1 MIRALATA
9 LVVTIALGSST
20 ASAQVFYEPVRY
32 QHGDQN
38 AYYYAGNN
46 PAMHRYAQF
55 PVGGGGTYGRVN
67 GYDFTSGSIH
77 TNRSVASERVRVFS
91 DLYPFR
97 DARNFGYTAAD
108 ARNDVDSSVPT
119 HFRKSDALKSAIRE
133 SDGTLRVPSRPAA
146 EALYYAPARATASQA
161 ASQPSR
167 APRPIM
173 IIPKDQFDAP
183 PTAPVRPTGP
193 QANVQ

>member
-1 MIRALATA
+1 MIRAIAAA
-9 LVVTIALGSST
+9 LVVSLAF
-20 ASAQVFYEPVRY
+20 ASFTFAQVFYEPVRY
-32 QHGDQN
+32 QHGEQSP
-38 AYYYAGNN
+38 YYYAGSD

-67 GYDFTSGSIH
+67 GYEFTSSSIH
-77 TNRSVASERVRVFS
+77 TNRSVSSERVRVFS

-119 HFRKSDALKSAIRE
+119 HFRKSEALKTAIRE

-146 EALYYAPARATASQA
+146 EPLYYAPARATASQA
-161 ASQPSR
+161 GNDVPR
-167 APRPIM
+167 TPRPVM

-183 PTAPVRPTGP
+183 RPAPARSTSP
-193 QANVQ
+193 QACAQ